1 MYSPAFAKNNDDA
14 AIKEFIKQNGF
25 GILVSQAEQ
34 RLVATHI
41 PLIFSTDETKLLG
54 HLSKANPQWNKFNE
68 DSDVLAIFS
77 GPHAYIS
84 SSWYDHV
91 NVPTWNYIAVHVYGK
106 VKIIEGNELYQSL
119 KHLVDKYETISNNPV
134 SVEKMPAEY
143 VSKSMKGLVGFE
155 IMISSIEATYK
166 LSQNR
171 DKKNHQNIIDELS
184 KATDHGSHM
193 IAQEM
198 KKISSLNKKLGK
210 DVN

>member
-14 AIKEFIKQNGF
+14 SIKEFIKQNSF
-25 GILVSQAEQ
+25 GILVSRAEQ
-34 RLVATHI
+34 RLIATHI

-54 HLSKANPQWNKFNE
+54 HISKANPQWNKFND
-68 DSDVLAIFS
+68 DSEVLVIFS

-119 KHLVDKYETISNNPV
+119 KHLVDKYETISDNPV
-134 SVEKMPAEY
+134 SIEKMPADY

-171 DKKNHQNIIDELS
+171 DKKNHQNIIDELL
-184 KATDHGSHM
+184 KTTDHGSHL

-198 KKISSLNKKLGK
+198 KKILQDAQSK
-210 DVN
+210 DAN

>member
-14 AIKEFIKQNGF
+14 SIKEFIKQNGF

-34 RLVATHI
+34 RLIATHI

-54 HLSKANPQWNKFNE
+54 HISKANPQWNKFNG
-68 DSDVLAIFS
+68 DSEVLVIFS

-119 KHLVDKYETISNNPV
+119 KHLVDKYETKSDNPV
-134 SVEKMPAEY
+134 SIEKMPAYY

-171 DKKNHQNIIDELS
+171 DNKNHQNIIDELL
-184 KATDHGSHM
+184 KTADHGSHL

-198 KKISSLNKKLGK
+198 KKNITRSSSEDAN
-210 DVN
+210 